1 VSKQLYIDRRKSGQ
15 IIKENFPSIEKA
27 SLKFEDKTLKLK
39 VLVDKSSVEVFANDG
54 QIAMTSLIYPDE
66 KANIFSLFTNGGK
79 VKVKYLKI
87 TDLSK

>member
-1 VSKQLYIDRRKSGQ
+1 MSRSFAIQWVIA
-15 IIKENFPSIEKA
+15 PSTEKVF
-27 SLKFEDKTLKLK
+27 LKFEDKTLKLK

-66 KANIFSLFTNGGK
+66 KGNIFSLFTNGGK
-79 VKVKYLKI
+79 VRVKYLKI